1 MTHSDVRFDFNGVMS
16 TVIDSEGIKSEE
28 IQALQPQIDKIHKAF
43 HAMKEMGH
51 LPFMHLPYE
60 EEKVQ
65 EIEALSK
72 KYLQKFENLVVLGI
86 GGSALGA
93 KAILTALKG
102 PYQPF
107 LNFQNSSPSAKVFV
121 CDDIDPDSFQLL
133 LQSLDLKKTLF
144 NVISKSGNTI
154 ETMSQWMIVKKR
166 LEEFCGASWKE
177 HVILTTDPE
186 KGLLREMVNQE
197 SFASLA
203 IASGVGG
210 RYSLLSPVGL
220 FPAAMGG
227 IHLND
232 LLAGAKRADARIN
245 QSNIWMNPAY
255 MLAAIQ
261 YLLFQKKKNIVV
273 MMPYSQML
281 FPFSEWYSQLWAES
295 IGKRFSL
302 KGEEVHTGS
311 TPVAACGP
319 RDQHSQLQ
327 LYMEG
332 PADKFIL
339 FLMLE
344 NYETLLTIPT
354 HANFPQDMG
363 YLSGQTLGK
372 VVQMEALATETSL
385 QQQKRPTAKFLIP
398 HRNAYALGQLFYILE
413 VATAFAGELFNVNPF
428 DQPGVELGKK
438 FAAGLL
444 GKPGFEKYKFE
455 VLEKNKDPNY
465 VI

>member
-1 MTHSDVRFDFNGVMS
+1 MTHSDVRFDFNGVMDS
-16 TVIDSEGIKSEE
+16 VIEEEGIKAEE
-28 IQALQPQIDKIHKAF
+28 IQGLQGQVDKIHKAF

-60 EEKVQ
+60 EEKIL
-65 EIEALSK
+65 EIEKLAQG
-72 KYLQKFENLVVLGI
+72 YLQKFENLVVLGI

-93 KAILTALKG
+93 RAILVALKG

-107 LNFQNSSPSAKVFV
+107 LSFQTSHSSAKVFV
-121 CDDIDPDSFQLL
+121 CDDIDTDSFYLL
-133 LQSLDLKKTLF
+133 LHSLDLKKTLF

-154 ETMSQWMIVKKR
+154 ETMSQWMIVKKK
-166 LEEFCGASWKE
+166 LEEACGTSWKE
-177 HVILTTDPE
+177 HVIVTTDPNE
-186 KGLLREMVNQE
+186 GLLRQMVNE
-197 SFASLA
+197 EAFVSLP
-203 IASGVGG
+203 IAEGVGG
-210 RYSLLSPVGL
+210 RYSVLSAVGL
-220 FPAAMGG
+220 FPAAMAGVS
-227 IHLND
+227 LND
-232 LLAGAKRADARIN
+232 LLAGARRADARVN
-245 QSNIWMNPAY
+245 PSNIWLNPAY
-255 MLAAIQ
+255 MLAVIQ
-261 YLLFQKKKNIVV
+261 WILYQKKKNMVV
-273 MMPYSQML
+273 MMPYSQMF
-281 FPFSEWYSQLWAES
+281 FPLAEWYSQLWAES

-302 KGEEVHTGS
+302 KGEVISTGS
-311 TPVAACGP
+311 TLVAACGP

-344 NYETLLTIPT
+344 NYEHHLTIPS
-354 HANFPQDMG
+354 HENFPSEIS
-363 YLSGQTLGK
+363 YLAGHTLGK
-372 VVQMEALATETSL
+372 VLQMEALATETSL

-398 HRNAYALGQLFYILE
+398 HRNAYALGQLFYLLE
-413 VATAFAGELFNVNPF
+413 LTTAFAGELFNVNPF

-455 VLEKNKDPNY
+455 VSEKIKNPNY

>member
-1 MTHSDVRFDFNGVMS
+1 MTHSDVRFDFNGAM
-16 TVIDSEGIKSEE
+16 DSVLDAGGLKPEE
-28 IQALQPQIDKIHKAF
+28 LHRLKPQAEKIHKAF
-43 HAMKEMGH
+43 QAMREMGQ

-60 EEKVQ
+60 EEKAQ
-65 EIEALSK
+65 EIEKLARS
-72 KYLQKFENLVVLGI
+72 YLQKFENVVVLGI
-86 GGSALGA
+86 GGSALGT
-93 KAILTALKG
+93 KAMLVALKG

-107 LNFQNSSPSAKVFV
+107 LCFPDSGTGAKVFV
-121 CDDIDPDSFQLL
+121 CDDIDPDSFHLL
-133 LQSLDLKKTLF
+133 LDSLDLKKTLF

-154 ETMSQWMIVKKR
+154 ETMSQWMIVRQR
-166 LEEFCGASWKE
+166 LQRACGPSWKE
-177 HVILTTDPE
+177 HVIVTTDPE
-186 KGLLREMVNQE
+186 KGLLRQSVREE
-197 SFASLA
+197 GFASLS

-210 RYSLLSPVGL
+210 RYSVLSSVGL
-220 FPAAMGG
+220 FPAAMAG
-227 IHLND
+227 ISIQD
-232 LLAGAKRADARIN
+232 LLAGARRADARVN
-245 QSNIWMNPAY
+245 QPDLWLNPAY
-255 MLAAIQ
+255 MLGSLQ
-261 YLLFQKKKNIVV
+261 RLLFEKGKNIVV

-281 FPFSEWYSQLWAES
+281 LPLAEWYAQLWAES

-302 KGEEVHTGS
+302 QGEAISTGS

-332 PADKFIL
+332 PDDKLFV

-344 NYETLLTIPT
+344 NYDAHLTIPP
-354 HANFPQDMG
+354 AEKEGEMA
-363 YLSGQTLGK
+363 YLGGHPLGK

-385 QQQKRPTAKFLIP
+385 QQQNRPSATFLIP
-398 HRNAYALGQLFYILE
+398 HRNAYALGQLFYIME

-455 VLEKNKDPNY
+455 VTEKAKDPLF